1 MTIHVCWRWVG
12 DDPRWGGVS
21 DADRAA
27 LEIAL
32 RLAERRG
39 DVVEVVAVG
48 PAAADET
55 LRQALAAGAARVRR
69 IDASTSLTSPAI
81 AAALAAVI
89 GAASEG
95 PPLVVCGDY
104 SADRGSGSVPAFL
117 ADALGAAQALGLIAV
132 DTDMLSD
139 TYRVAVTRRLDGG
152 RRERLEV
159 DAPAVISVEGSVAR
173 LRRASLTAEL
183 SAAEQTII
191 VTAGPTGPIHEPAAA
206 GPYRPRARVLPAPA
220 GEGALD
226 RIRAL
231 TGGDGPSGHGE
242 TVVLEP
248 AAAAARIISALG
260 DWGYLSPLGD
270 QDGVGSGRDDSA
282 RHRDR

>member
-1 MTIHVCWRWVG
+1 MTICVCWRWVG

-27 LEIAL
+27 LEVGL
-32 RLAERRG
+32 RLADRRG
-39 DVVEVVAVG
+39 DTVEVVALG
-48 PAAADET
+48 PPAAEEA
-55 LRQALAAGAARVRR
+55 LREALAVGARRAIR
-69 IDASTSLTSPAI
+69 IDAPTTLRSEAI

-89 GAASEG
+89 RSTDTGA
-95 PPLVVCGDY
+95 PLVVCGDY
-104 SADRGSGSVPAFL
+104 SIDRGSGSVPVYL

-132 DTDMLSD
+132 DSESYTGAGPLG
-139 TYRVAVTRRLDGG
+139 VVRRLDGG

-159 DAPAVISVEGSVAR
+159 EAPAVVSVEGSVAR

-183 SAAEQTII
+183 AAAEQTIT
-191 VTAGPTGPIHEPAAA
+191 VVAGPSGPVDEPAAA

-231 TGGDGPSGHGE
+231 TGGEGGSGHGE

-248 AAAAARIISALG
+248 VAAAARIIDALTA
-260 DWGYLSPLGD
+260 WGYPTGRAD
-270 QDGVGSGRDDSA
+270 QDAVGSGRDDSA
-282 RHRDR
+282 RHSER